1 MKTFTKI
8 LTAAAATALLATGC
22 VNEDPA
28 YKNNEP
34 GTPPDPNA
42 KGYLTLADMSMR
54 VVVDTDTETRPD
66 DTSDETAKPQTRTD
80 EAQPDVDTFIIEI
93 RDATGKLALQ
103 ETYGD
108 LKVSIGEAG
117 RLELPVGGYTME
129 VRSEEAATT
138 PAAEWEHPVY
148 FGSQEF
154 VIEKNQTTPIN
165 EVVCTLNNIKV
176 TLMCSKDLADQLT
189 ADTKSTVTL
198 GETTMTFLKDETR
211 AAYFM
216 PQGET
221 NTLKLHLEGAFADTP
236 DAPVRINKSISGVKA
251 GQWRKLSIVI
261 TYSDKGDIK
270 LDIDVND
277 FMEDDEIPVNDPDNP
292 GEPGLPVAPTLECPG
307 YDLTKPFQ
315 LLASMFDAQGNY
327 TRPFAFNLA
336 SSNGI
341 GSFAVKITS
350 DNSRLAGMVSGIGGP
365 EFDLC
370 TIGASDPAYT
380 VLAGL
385 GFPLGDDLK
394 GATSKSFD
402 IAGAMKLLYP
412 AYEGTHAF
420 AFEITDAKGLSARA
434 SLTLTVDPANEGPSI
449 VGVDFNIDE
458 TQTPSADRDTEIDI
472 TAQTGIKSL
481 DVTIDCD
488 NLDAR
493 ELGTMGIPARFDLC
507 NIEGFEDTNGT
518 MHPAE
523 DVREAISA
531 LGFPIEDAVKDK
543 PKDLPGFIECFVVKV
558 DTSTDDYDDTFP
570 FSPEPSIESDG
581 FDMDQPQDFIPGT
594 TAPKR
599 YMITTMAAVKSVVI
613 GIGDD
618 SYEALNGTTE
628 GVEVTR
634 ESDLSLTVTLSD
646 AFFAGR
652 PGGSHPVSI
661 RVTDS
666 AGAEATAISE
676 YRLQGL
682 LPIEKTDYDLWTN
695 SLTLRALVLDPNVTT
710 ATFGLRVKDGE
721 WSDAEGVNAGE
732 GIYTATFTA
741 QWKESVNAAGLT
753 VHTPV
758 AGTGVF
764 AGNSYEAR
772 AALDGE
778 TVSSAEFQAA
788 AGQVI
793 PDGDMESGSLP
804 CFGKSTSESTT
815 FWGSGNAATSGLC
828 AQSTK
833 PGMGGSY
840 CAKLESQSA
849 FGLLAAGNLFSAT
862 FRFANLSGTASF
874 GMPYQWTA
882 RPTALRLKY
891 HATVGAV
898 NKGTVTEEHEY
909 IQDGQDRSRIFAVI
923 VDWNSRH
930 ATVAGMGSPTGV
942 WDPAK
947 TAETAEGPVI
957 AYGSLLIGET
967 TPGDAMT
974 TVEIPIEYYDRTTKP
989 TGAYTLVISC
999 TTSAYGDFKVGC
1011 LGNVM
1016 YVDDFEWVY

>member
-1 MKTFTKI
+1 MKKYITAALLFCAALTAACSKETAGSADTGDTGALEMRVSATRAEADGEYDPLQRLAVRIYRASGELLRQYTAETLPSRLELLAGEYRVEVDAGEAVPASFTKRFYKGEKTFTV
-8 LTAAAATALLATGC
+8 AAGQTTVAEVEC
-22 VNEDPA
+22 KRQN
-28 YKNNEP
+28 
-34 GTPPDPNA
+34 
-42 KGYLTLADMSMR
+42 
-54 VVVDTDTETRPD
+54 VVAEV
-66 DTSDETAKPQTRTD
+66 K
-80 EAQPDVDTFIIEI
+80 F
-93 RDATGKLALQ
+93 DAT
-103 ETYGD
+103 
-108 LKVSIGEAG
+108 VSAAFGENFHAW
-117 RLELPVGGYTME
+117 V
-129 VRSEEAATT
+129 VAA
-138 PAAEWEHPVY
+138 
-148 FGSQEF
+148 
-154 VIEKNQTTPIN
+154 
-165 EVVCTLNNIKV
+165 
-176 TLMCSKDLADQLT
+176 
-189 ADTKSTVTL
+189 
-198 GETTMTFLKDETR
+198 
-211 AAYFM
+211 
-216 PQGET
+216 
-221 NTLKLHLEGAFADTP
+221 
-236 DAPVRINKSISGVKA
+236 
-251 GQWRKLSIVI
+251 
-261 TYSDKGDIK
+261 
-270 LDIDVND
+270 
-277 FMEDDEIPVNDPDNP
+277 
-292 GEPGLPVAPTLECPG
+292 
-307 YDLTKPFQ
+307 
-315 LLASMFDAQGNY
+315 
-327 TRPFAFNLA
+327 
-336 SSNGI
+336 
-341 GSFAVKITS
+341 
-350 DNSRLAGMVSGIGGP
+350 
-365 EFDLC
+365 
-370 TIGASDPAYT
+370 
-380 VLAGL
+380 
-385 GFPLGDDLK
+385 
-394 GATSKSFD
+394 
-402 IAGAMKLLYP
+402 
-412 AYEGTHAF
+412 
-420 AFEITDAKGLSARA
+420 
-434 SLTLTVDPANEGPSI
+434 
-449 VGVDFNIDE
+449 
-458 TQTPSADRDTEIDI
+458 
-472 TAQTGIKSL
+472 
-481 DVTIDCD
+481 
-488 NLDAR
+488 
-493 ELGTMGIPARFDLC
+493 
-507 NIEGFEDTNGT
+507 
-518 MHPAE
+518 
-523 DVREAISA
+523 
-531 LGFPIEDAVKDK
+531 
-543 PKDLPGFIECFVVKV
+543 
-558 DTSTDDYDDTFP
+558 
-570 FSPEPSIESDG
+570 
-581 FDMDQPQDFIPGT
+581 
-594 TAPKR
+594 
-599 YMITTMAAVKSVVI
+599 
-613 GIGDD
+613 
-618 SYEALNGTTE
+618 
-628 GVEVTR
+628 
-634 ESDLSLTVTLSD
+634 D
-646 AFFAGR
+646 AFDEGR

-721 WSDAEGVNAGE
+721 WSDAEGVRAGE

-862 FRFANLSGTASF
+862 FRFASLSGTASF

>member
-1 MKTFTKI
+1 M
-8 LTAAAATALLATGC
+8 
-22 VNEDPA
+22 
-28 YKNNEP
+28 
-34 GTPPDPNA
+34 
-42 KGYLTLADMSMR
+42 
-54 VVVDTDTETRPD
+54 
-66 DTSDETAKPQTRTD
+66 
-80 EAQPDVDTFIIEI
+80 
-93 RDATGKLALQ
+93 
-103 ETYGD
+103 
-108 LKVSIGEAG
+108 
-117 RLELPVGGYTME
+117 
-129 VRSEEAATT
+129 
-138 PAAEWEHPVY
+138 
-148 FGSQEF
+148 
-154 VIEKNQTTPIN
+154 
-165 EVVCTLNNIKV
+165 
-176 TLMCSKDLADQLT
+176 
-189 ADTKSTVTL
+189 
-198 GETTMTFLKDETR
+198 
-211 AAYFM
+211 
-216 PQGET
+216 
-221 NTLKLHLEGAFADTP
+221 
-236 DAPVRINKSISGVKA
+236 
-251 GQWRKLSIVI
+251 
-261 TYSDKGDIK
+261 
-270 LDIDVND
+270 
-277 FMEDDEIPVNDPDNP
+277 
-292 GEPGLPVAPTLECPG
+292 
-307 YDLTKPFQ
+307 
-315 LLASMFDAQGNY
+315 
-327 TRPFAFNLA
+327 
-336 SSNGI
+336 
-341 GSFAVKITS
+341 
-350 DNSRLAGMVSGIGGP
+350 
-365 EFDLC
+365 
-370 TIGASDPAYT
+370 
-380 VLAGL
+380 
-385 GFPLGDDLK
+385 
-394 GATSKSFD
+394 
-402 IAGAMKLLYP
+402 
-412 AYEGTHAF
+412 
-420 AFEITDAKGLSARA
+420 
-434 SLTLTVDPANEGPSI
+434 
-449 VGVDFNIDE
+449 
-458 TQTPSADRDTEIDI
+458 
-472 TAQTGIKSL
+472 QTGGKYS
-481 DVTIDCD
+481 VSF
-488 NLDAR
+488 
-493 ELGTMGIPARFDLC
+493 RF
-507 NIEGFEDTNGT
+507 
-518 MHPAE
+518 
-523 DVREAISA
+523 S
-531 LGFPIEDAVKDK
+531 
-543 PKDLPGFIECFVVKV
+543 KDLPGFIECFVVKV

-594 TAPKR
+594 TSPKR

-721 WSDAEGVNAGE
+721 WSDADGVNAGE

-753 VHTPV
+753 VH
-758 AGTGVF
+758 
-764 AGNSYEAR
+764 
-772 AALDGE
+772 
-778 TVSSAEFQAA
+778 
-788 AGQVI
+788 

-840 CAKLESQSA
+840 CAKLESQQTFS
-849 FGLLAAGNLFSAT
+849 LLAAGNLFSAT
-862 FRFANLSGTASF
+862 FRFASLSGTASF

>member
-1 MKTFTKI
+1 MRINFRI
-8 LTAAAATALLATGC
+8 IWLALPLVFGACSDSSDADTR
-22 VNEDPA
+22 PA
-28 YKNNEP
+28 
-34 GTPPDPNA
+34 
-42 KGYLTLADMSMR
+42 
-54 VVVDTDTETRPD
+54 TETISVSVGSGPKIDIESEDRSRTQLGEDGVSVKWASD
-66 DTSDETAKPQTRTD
+66 DQIALWAVNSRSETVFSKQAFKLYHYNTDYNTAKFRGDIPQM
-80 EAQPDVDTFIIEI
+80 P
-93 RDATGKLALQ
+93 
-103 ETYGD
+103 
-108 LKVSIGEAG
+108 
-117 RLELPVGGYTME
+117 
-129 VRSEEAATT
+129 
-138 PAAEWEHPVY
+138 
-148 FGSQEF
+148 
-154 VIEKNQTTPIN
+154 
-165 EVVCTLNNIKV
+165 
-176 TLMCSKDLADQLT
+176 
-189 ADTKSTVTL
+189 ADTYTYYAVS
-198 GETTMTFLKDETR
+198 
-211 AAYFM
+211 
-216 PQGET
+216 
-221 NTLKLHLEGAFADTP
+221 
-236 DAPVRINKSISGVKA
+236 PV
-251 GQWRKLSIVI
+251 
-261 TYSDKGDIK
+261 
-270 LDIDVND
+270 
-277 FMEDDEIPVNDPDNP
+277 
-292 GEPGLPVAPTLECPG
+292 
-307 YDLTKPFQ
+307 
-315 LLASMFDAQGNY
+315 
-327 TRPFAFNLA
+327 
-336 SSNGI
+336 
-341 GSFAVKITS
+341 
-350 DNSRLAGMVSGIGGP
+350 
-365 EFDLC
+365 
-370 TIGASDPAYT
+370 
-380 VLAGL
+380 
-385 GFPLGDDLK
+385 
-394 GATSKSFD
+394 
-402 IAGAMKLLYP
+402 
-412 AYEGTHAF
+412 
-420 AFEITDAKGLSARA
+420 
-434 SLTLTVDPANEGPSI
+434 PS
-449 VGVDFNIDE
+449 
-458 TQTPSADRDTEIDI
+458 
-472 TAQTGIKSL
+472 
-481 DVTIDCD
+481 
-488 NLDAR
+488 
-493 ELGTMGIPARFDLC
+493 
-507 NIEGFEDTNGT
+507 
-518 MHPAE
+518 
-523 DVREAISA
+523 
-531 LGFPIEDAVKDK
+531 
-543 PKDLPGFIECFVVKV
+543 
-558 DTSTDDYDDTFP
+558 
-570 FSPEPSIESDG
+570 ESDG
-581 FDMDQPQDFIPGT
+581 TQATYLIPDVQDGGFNGDWDVMVADPVKAPALEKNDTGETVQFQFRHKVHVLKIRIPKNDLGEKVSEITLAFPQPVTGRMTVD
-594 TAPKR
+594 
-599 YMITTMAAVKSVVI
+599 AA
-613 GIGDD
+613 
-618 SYEALNGTTE
+618 
-628 GVEVTR
+628 
-634 ESDLSLTVTLSD
+634 
-646 AFFAGR
+646 
-652 PGGSHPVSI
+652 
-661 RVTDS
+661 
-666 AGAEATAISE
+666 AISE

-840 CAKLESQSA
+840 CAKLESQPA

-862 FRFANLSGTASF
+862 FRFASLSGTASF

>member
-1 MKTFTKI
+1 MKKYITAALLFCAALTAACSKETAVSADTGDTGALEMRVSATRAEADGEYDPLQRLAVRIYRASGELLRQYTAETLPSRLELLAGEYRVEVDAGEAVPASFTKRFYKGEKTFTV
-8 LTAAAATALLATGC
+8 AAGQTTVAEVEC
-22 VNEDPA
+22 KRQN
-28 YKNNEP
+28 
-34 GTPPDPNA
+34 
-42 KGYLTLADMSMR
+42 
-54 VVVDTDTETRPD
+54 VVAEV
-66 DTSDETAKPQTRTD
+66 K
-80 EAQPDVDTFIIEI
+80 F
-93 RDATGKLALQ
+93 DATVSAAFGENFHAWVVAADAFDEGQVQQGGVPALNY
-103 ETYGD
+103 TADGT
-108 LKVSIGEAG
+108 
-117 RLELPVGGYTME
+117 GYFTMPE
-129 VRSEEAATT
+129 GATT
-138 PAAEWEHPVY
+138 L
-148 FGSQEF
+148 
-154 VIEKNQTTPIN
+154 TTR
-165 EVVCTLNNIKV
+165 
-176 TLMCSKDLADQLT
+176 
-189 ADTKSTVTL
+189 
-198 GETTMTFLKDETR
+198 F
-211 AAYFM
+211 
-216 PQGET
+216 
-221 NTLKLHLEGAFADTP
+221 
-236 DAPVRINKSISGVKA
+236 
-251 GQWRKLSIVI
+251 
-261 TYSDKGDIK
+261 
-270 LDIDVND
+270 
-277 FMEDDEIPVNDPDNP
+277 
-292 GEPGLPVAPTLECPG
+292 
-307 YDLTKPFQ
+307 
-315 LLASMFDAQGNY
+315 
-327 TRPFAFNLA
+327 
-336 SSNGI
+336 
-341 GSFAVKITS
+341 
-350 DNSRLAGMVSGIGGP
+350 
-365 EFDLC
+365 
-370 TIGASDPAYT
+370 
-380 VLAGL
+380 
-385 GFPLGDDLK
+385 
-394 GATSKSFD
+394 
-402 IAGAMKLLYP
+402 
-412 AYEGTHAF
+412 EGTHP
-420 AFEITDAKGLSARA
+420 DR
-434 SLTLTVDPANEGPSI
+434 
-449 VGVDFNIDE
+449 GVI
-458 TQTPSADRDTEIDI
+458 
-472 TAQTGIKSL
+472 
-481 DVTIDCD
+481 
-488 NLDAR
+488 
-493 ELGTMGIPARFDLC
+493 
-507 NIEGFEDTNGT
+507 
-518 MHPAE
+518 
-523 DVREAISA
+523 VREARFEGVQTGGKYSVS
-531 LGFPIEDAVKDK
+531 FRFS
-543 PKDLPGFIECFVVKV
+543 KDLPGFIECFVVKV

-594 TAPKR
+594 TSPKR

-862 FRFANLSGTASF
+862 FRFASLSGTASF

-999 TTSAYGDFKVGC
+999 TTSAYGDFKVGRMGILITKRKQMRKLFIRTLALALC
-1011 LGNVM
+1011 LTGTAQALRAQETTAAQTAATADQRPKTINEMRQERGLTDTHNLFVPKGQWIFGGTASYSTHTNKGYQFLVIEGINSKGYTFRVSPMIAYAFRDNMALGGRFIYSRTLLKLDNAELHFGNEETGTNIVARDFYSLKQTYSAAAIWRQYIPLGRNKRFALFNEMSLAAGGTQARFANDSPVKGTYETGYTLSLGISPGIVAFATNNMAVEVNVGVM
-1016 YVDDFEWVY
+1016 GISYTHAKQVHNQVTVGKRNTSMMNFKVNIFSIGLGMAFYL

>member
-1 MKTFTKI
+1 
-8 LTAAAATALLATGC
+8 
-22 VNEDPA
+22 
-28 YKNNEP
+28 
-34 GTPPDPNA
+34 
-42 KGYLTLADMSMR
+42 
-54 VVVDTDTETRPD
+54 
-66 DTSDETAKPQTRTD
+66 
-80 EAQPDVDTFIIEI
+80 
-93 RDATGKLALQ
+93 
-103 ETYGD
+103 
-108 LKVSIGEAG
+108 
-117 RLELPVGGYTME
+117 
-129 VRSEEAATT
+129 
-138 PAAEWEHPVY
+138 
-148 FGSQEF
+148 
-154 VIEKNQTTPIN
+154 
-165 EVVCTLNNIKV
+165 
-176 TLMCSKDLADQLT
+176 MCSKDLADQLT

-341 GSFAVKITS
+341 GSFVVKITS
-350 DNSRLAGMVSGIGGP
+350 DNSRLTGMVSGIGGP

-543 PKDLPGFIECFVVKV
+543 PSIRLKIDKMFTGLLTGFPGNNNFI
-558 DTSTDDYDDTFP
+558 
-570 FSPEPSIESDG
+570 
-581 FDMDQPQDFIPGT
+581 
-594 TAPKR
+594 
-599 YMITTMAAVKSVVI
+599 
-613 GIGDD
+613 
-618 SYEALNGTTE
+618 
-628 GVEVTR
+628 
-634 ESDLSLTVTLSD
+634 LTVT
-646 AFFAGR
+646 
-652 PGGSHPVSI
+652 
-661 RVTDS
+661 
-666 AGAEATAISE
+666 ENN
-676 YRLQGL
+676 GL
-682 LPIEKTDYDLWTN
+682 
-695 SLTLRALVLDPNVTT
+695 
-710 ATFGLRVKDGE
+710 
-721 WSDAEGVNAGE
+721 
-732 GIYTATFTA
+732 
-741 QWKESVNAAGLT
+741 
-753 VHTPV
+753 
-758 AGTGVF
+758 
-764 AGNSYEAR
+764 
-772 AALDGE
+772 
-778 TVSSAEFQAA
+778 
-788 AGQVI
+788 
-793 PDGDMESGSLP
+793 
-804 CFGKSTSESTT
+804 STT
-815 FWGSGNAATSGLC
+815 KT
-828 AQSTK
+828 
-833 PGMGGSY
+833 
-840 CAKLESQSA
+840 
-849 FGLLAAGNLFSAT
+849 
-862 FRFANLSGTASF
+862 
-874 GMPYQWTA
+874 
-882 RPTALRLKY
+882 LKY
-891 HATVGAV
+891 YV
-898 NKGTVTEEHEY
+898 
-909 IQDGQDRSRIFAVI
+909 
-923 VDWNSRH
+923 
-930 ATVAGMGSPTGV
+930 
-942 WDPAK
+942 PA
-947 TAETAEGPVI
+947 
-957 AYGSLLIGET
+957 
-967 TPGDAMT
+967 
-974 TVEIPIEYYDRTTKP
+974 
-989 TGAYTLVISC
+989 
-999 TTSAYGDFKVGC
+999 
-1011 LGNVM
+1011 N
-1016 YVDDFEWVY
+1016 

>member
-1 MKTFTKI
+1 MKKYITAALLFCAA
-8 LTAAAATALLATGC
+8 LTAACSKETAGSADTGDTRSKCGFRPRGPKPTGNTTPCNALPYASTARAASCCANTPQRRSPHGWSCSRANTAWR
-22 VNEDPA
+22 
-28 YKNNEP
+28 
-34 GTPPDPNA
+34 
-42 KGYLTLADMSMR
+42 SMR
-54 VVVDTDTETRPD
+54 EKPSPRRSPNVSTKARRPLRWQPGRRPSPKVECKRQNVVAEV
-66 DTSDETAKPQTRTD
+66 K
-80 EAQPDVDTFIIEI
+80 F
-93 RDATGKLALQ
+93 DATVSAAFGENFHAWVVAADAFDEGQVQQGGVPALNY
-103 ETYGD
+103 TADGT
-108 LKVSIGEAG
+108 
-117 RLELPVGGYTME
+117 GYFTMPE
-129 VRSEEAATT
+129 GATT
-138 PAAEWEHPVY
+138 L
-148 FGSQEF
+148 
-154 VIEKNQTTPIN
+154 TTR
-165 EVVCTLNNIKV
+165 
-176 TLMCSKDLADQLT
+176 
-189 ADTKSTVTL
+189 
-198 GETTMTFLKDETR
+198 F
-211 AAYFM
+211 
-216 PQGET
+216 
-221 NTLKLHLEGAFADTP
+221 
-236 DAPVRINKSISGVKA
+236 
-251 GQWRKLSIVI
+251 
-261 TYSDKGDIK
+261 
-270 LDIDVND
+270 
-277 FMEDDEIPVNDPDNP
+277 
-292 GEPGLPVAPTLECPG
+292 
-307 YDLTKPFQ
+307 
-315 LLASMFDAQGNY
+315 
-327 TRPFAFNLA
+327 
-336 SSNGI
+336 
-341 GSFAVKITS
+341 
-350 DNSRLAGMVSGIGGP
+350 
-365 EFDLC
+365 
-370 TIGASDPAYT
+370 
-380 VLAGL
+380 
-385 GFPLGDDLK
+385 
-394 GATSKSFD
+394 
-402 IAGAMKLLYP
+402 
-412 AYEGTHAF
+412 EGTHP
-420 AFEITDAKGLSARA
+420 DR
-434 SLTLTVDPANEGPSI
+434 
-449 VGVDFNIDE
+449 GVI
-458 TQTPSADRDTEIDI
+458 
-472 TAQTGIKSL
+472 
-481 DVTIDCD
+481 
-488 NLDAR
+488 
-493 ELGTMGIPARFDLC
+493 
-507 NIEGFEDTNGT
+507 
-518 MHPAE
+518 
-523 DVREAISA
+523 VREARFEGVQTGGKYSVS
-531 LGFPIEDAVKDK
+531 FRFS
-543 PKDLPGFIECFVVKV
+543 KDLPGFIECFVVKV

-840 CAKLESQSA
+840 CAKLESQPA

-862 FRFANLSGTASF
+862 FRFASLSGTASF

>member
-350 DNSRLAGMVSGIGGP
+350 DNSRLTGMVSGIGGP

-488 NLDAR
+488 NLDAK

-543 PKDLPGFIECFVVKV
+543 V

-594 TAPKR
+594 TSPKR

-815 FWGSGNAATSGLC
+815 FWGSGNAATSRLC

-840 CAKLESQSA
+840 CAKLESQPA

-862 FRFANLSGTASF
+862 FRFASLSGTASF